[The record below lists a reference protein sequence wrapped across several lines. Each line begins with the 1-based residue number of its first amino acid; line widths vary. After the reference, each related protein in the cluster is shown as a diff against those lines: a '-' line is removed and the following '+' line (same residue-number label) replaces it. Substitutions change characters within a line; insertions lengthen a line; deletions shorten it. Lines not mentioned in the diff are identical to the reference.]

1 MKKCPFSIKK
11 KNLKANKRKKG
22 DKIKCLRKIFKIFK
36 KFNHQG
42 IAIKKKTTL
51 WFHFTSIRMAKV
63 YLKKND
69 DIDVGK
75 GKYLFTTGVDANRCS
90 H

>member
-1 MKKCPFSIKK
+1 MEGIWKEKGNGKLSSKYIVWKKCPFSIKK

-42 IAIKKKTTL
+42 
-51 WFHFTSIRMAKV
+51 V
-63 YLKKND
+63 
-69 DIDVGK
+69 
-75 GKYLFTTGVDANRCS
+75 AN
-90 H
+90 